1 MKNLLIPT
9 VTGIA
14 TLAVL
19 MLDTASAMSTP
30 PAERQDTIQLDAG
43 SMPLVRTMD
52 ERYQSFQIGMSHL
65 TGGETWRTYDEGKG
79 EGEAGQPD
87 QFEAVR
93 EARSP
98 ANLAH
103 TRLRTLASALGPFY
117 VRFGGTT
124 TNAVYFQNNDEPKLD
139 SPPEGFLTVLT
150 RQSWKGALDF
160 AEAVDAKIITGFTVS
175 DGVRDENGAWTP
187 RHAAPWLD
195 YTRSVGGAIYAAE
208 LFNEPNAPEPGR
220 MPEGESAE
228 HYARDFAIFSRF
240 MAEHAPDVKLA
251 GPGVATLGV
260 PIKVP
265 SLDHTTPEQYI
276 TASPRPS
283 FDILSYHFYGAIA
296 ERCAPPDSP
305 AGISADQALTDT
317 WLARPDQKFQEHK
330 ALRDKYAPN
339 APIWLTE
346 TGAAACGGTRWQP
359 TFLDTFRYLDTLAR
373 LSKQG
378 LDAIVTHA
386 LISGSNGII
395 DEKTFQPNASYWA
408 ALLWRRL
415 MGTRILDAGSGSDG
429 LHIYAHCQRN
439 NTGGVTVLAIN
450 LQKTEAK
457 LSLSGHPHHYALT
470 ARELNSKTVKL
481 NDHALQ
487 LDQHDSLPAINGVE
501 LKTKQVNLS
510 PSSINFLVIQEAE
523 NPVCQ

>member
-1 MKNLLIPT
+1 MKSHAFLKTGAAAFALLIQNS
-9 VTGIA
+9 
-14 TLAVL
+14 
-19 MLDTASAMSTP
+19 ASAMSTP
-30 PAERQDTIQLDAG
+30 PQEQQVRIQLDVTNI
-43 SMPLVRTMD
+43 PLVRTVD

-65 TGGETWRTYDEGKG
+65 TGGETWRTYDNSKG
-79 EGEAGQPD
+79 EGEAGQAE

-103 TRLRTLASALGPFY
+103 PRLRTLAGALGPFY

-124 TNAVYFQNNDEPKLD
+124 TNAVYFQNNDEPRLET
-139 SPPEGFLTVLT
+139 PPKGFLTVLT
-150 RQSWKGALDF
+150 RKSWKGALEF
-160 AEAVDAKIITGFTVS
+160 AEAVDAKIVTGFTVS
-175 DGVRDENGAWTP
+175 DGVRDEDGTWTP
-187 RHAAPWLD
+187 RHAAPWLH
-195 YTRSVGGAIYAAE
+195 YTHSEGGAIYAAE

-228 HYARDFAIFSRF
+228 HYARDFAIFSQF
-240 MAEHAPDVKLA
+240 MAKHAPDVKLA

-260 PIKVP
+260 PVKVP
-265 SLDHTTPEQYI
+265 SLEHTSPEQYM
-276 TASPRPS
+276 TANPRPN
-283 FDILSYHFYGAIA
+283 FDIVSYHFYGAIA

-305 AGISADQALTDT
+305 AGVSADQALTES

-330 ALRDKYAPN
+330 SLRDTHAAN
-339 APIWLTE
+339 APVWLTE

-359 TFLDTFRYLDTLAR
+359 TFLDSFRYLDTLAR
-373 LSKQG
+373 LAKQG
-378 LDAIVTHA
+378 LDAIITHA

-415 MGTRILDAGSGSDG
+415 MGTRILDAGPGSDG

-450 LQKTEAK
+450 LQKTEAE
-457 LSLSGHPHHYALT
+457 LSLSGYPHHYALT
-470 ARELNSKTVKL
+470 ARELNSKTVML
-481 NDHALQ
+481 NNRVLL

-501 LKTKQVNLS
+501 LKTKQVSLS
-510 PSSINFLVIQEAE
+510 PSSINFLVIPEAA
-523 NPVCQ
+523 NPACQ